1 MKQYLELAQQII
13 NEGETRGDRTG
24 TGTKSIFGTQTRYDL
39 REGFPLV
46 TSRKINF
53 SPLVKELLWFLRGE
67 TNIKTLD
74 CKIWDAWAQED
85 GELGPIY
92 GLQWRAWQTYND
104 PRKGFLRL
112 EDLTGIDQI
121 GNLIK
126 GLKTDPESRRHI
138 VSAWNVADIRNMAL
152 PPCHTMF
159 QCYASKIEDLGTR
172 NRHSPYKAMEPPI
185 GPRSEE
191 AEKALAV
198 FDYLSN
204 WNHKFINDIGAPKY
218 YLDLQLYQRSCDL
231 LVGGAFNIASYSL
244 LLMLLAREANMIP
257 RFFIHTIGDAHIYL
271 NQLEGAKEQLSR
283 EPLTL
288 PRVEIADKPMPYPGC
303 PRDGSVLEPE
313 DFKLIGYEP
322 HPGIKYEVAV

>member
-1 MKQYLELAQQII
+1 VKQYLELAQQII

-74 CKIWDAWAQED
+74 CKIWDAWANQG

-92 GLQWRAWQTYND
+92 GKQWTSWAMTD
-104 PRKGFLRL
+104 G
-112 EDLTGIDQI
+112 DTVDQ
-121 GNLIK
+121 IK
-126 GLKTDPESRRHI
+126 GLVAQLKGNPESRRHI
-138 VSAWNVADIRNMAL
+138 VSAWNVADVPDMAL
-152 PPCHTMF
+152 SPCHTMF
-159 QCYASKIEDLGTR
+159 QCYASRIPREGSGDRMRYAKDVLGAED
-172 NRHSPYKAMEPPI
+172 PEVYK
-185 GPRSEE
+185 RSVRLRE
-191 AEKALAV
+191 AGV
-198 FDYLSN
+198 PD
-204 WNHKFINDIGAPKY
+204 Y
-218 YLDLQLYQRSCDL
+218 YLDLQLYQRSCDF

-257 RFFIHTIGDAHIYL
+257 RYFIHTIGDAHIYL

-283 EPLTL
+283 KPLTL

-322 HPGIKYEVAV
+322 WPGIKYEVAV